1 MVFRS
6 MHIGLME
13 RSYLFERTAQQ
24 LNGGRIGVQ
33 EHTGLSVGDQ
43 QRFPGSPENVAILA
57 LVPR

>member
-1 MVFRS
+1 